1 MGSKKNGD
9 NFLKKRMA
17 EYEKYLGKYTRTSA
31 EKYEE
36 FLKELDVSW
45 PLRKLALAS
54 TPVLEVTYDADS
66 KMFNF
71 KTSTIAKSME
81 LKFKLD
87 EEFEESTPD
96 GRQVKAKVT
105 LNGDTF
111 ESIQNATKEGQKSTK
126 VTREFKGDEVIQT
139 AQVIGSDL
147 VCVQVFKNKKILR
160 NLCILHQN

>member
-1 MGSKKNGD
+1 MGELALSCETRKPASFIEKKNG
-9 NFLKKRMA
+9 
-17 EYEKYLGKYTRTSA
+17 EKYLGKYTRTSA

-66 KMFNF
+66 KTFNF

-87 EEFEESTPD
+87 EEFEEATPD

-111 ESIQNATKEGQKSTK
+111 ESIQNATK
-126 VTREFKGDEVIQT
+126 VTREFKGDEVTQT

-147 VCVQVFKNKKILR
+147 VCVQVFKK
-160 NLCILHQN
+160 

>member
-9 NFLKKRMA
+9 NFLKRRMA

-66 KMFNF
+66 KTFNF

-111 ESIQNATKEGQKSTK
+111 ESIQKATK
-126 VTREFKGDEVIQT
+126 VTREFKGNEVIQT

-147 VCVQVFKNKKILR
+147 VCVQVFKK
-160 NLCILHQN
+160 